1 MVYSR
6 KNTGLIIAVTLTII
20 LYFLFA
26 FYVERTQFSMVLFLY
41 VSLFTTSFYILKK
54 GKENIQ
60 LLTSLSILFRLI
72 FLFSI
77 PNLSQDF
84 YRFIWDGR
92 MLFEGLNP
100 YLYLPENF
108 INQHEFPVNQATELY
123 AGMGTLNGSNYTN
136 YPPLNQ
142 LSFYIAALFAGN
154 SILGSVIVFRL
165 QLILADIG
173 IIYFG
178 RKILKKLQLPIHNI
192 FLYAINPF
200 IIIELTGNI
209 HFEPVLLFFLIWSLY
224 LLFNHKW
231 VWAAVLLACSISV
244 KLIPLLFLPLFY
256 QWFVKNN
263 VFANYV
269 KQSQNNKE
277 ITSSKTPRNDKTMSI
292 RAKSRTNSIW
302 NYLSF
307 IHKQKSK
314 QKFLW
319 IPAFAGMTKLA
330 VFYIIIFSTTILLFL
345 PFYNSELID
354 NYFNSVG
361 LWFRSFEFNASFYY
375 IFREIG
381 YLFRGFNEIAVIG
394 KIIPILTIVFLG
406 IITFFRKNKSPKE
419 LITALLFG
427 LSFYYFTTTT
437 MHPWYLATLVLLS
450 VFTKY
455 RFPIV
460 WSLVIILSYQA
471 YANLPWKEN
480 LWFVGLEYTI
490 VYGFL
495 IWELKNKKLNF
506 NRKISE
512 LR

>member
-1 MVYSR
+1 MVYNR

-41 VSLFTTSFYILKK
+41 VSLFTTSFYILIK
-54 GKENIQ
+54 GKENIK
-60 LLTSLSILFRLI
+60 LLTGLSILFRLI

-108 INQHEFPVNQATELY
+108 INQHEFPVNQAAELY
-123 AGMGTLNGSNYTN
+123 TGMGTLNGSNYTN

-154 SILGSVIVFRL
+154 SILGAVIVFRL

-173 IIYFG
+173 IMYFG
-178 RKILKKLQLPIHNI
+178 KKILENLKLPIHNI
-192 FLYAINPF
+192 FLYTLNPF

-231 VWAAVLLACSISV
+231 IWAAVLLACSISV

-256 QWFVKNN
+256 QWFVNRS
-263 VFANYV
+263 FDSA
-269 KQSQNNKE
+269 
-277 ITSSKTPRNDKTMSI
+277 RDDKTMSV
-292 RAKSRTNSIW
+292 RAESRI
-302 NYLSF
+302 
-307 IHKQKSK
+307 KG
-314 QKFLW
+314 FL
-319 IPAFAGMTKLA
+319 KLML
-330 VFYIIIFSTTILLFL
+330 FYVIIISTSLLFFL

-375 IFREIG
+375 VFREIG
-381 YLFRGFNEIAVIG
+381 YLFRGYNEIAVIG
-394 KIIPILTIVFLG
+394 KIIPLLTIVFLG
-406 IITFFRKNKSPKE
+406 FITFFRKNKSPKE
-419 LITALLFG
+419 LITGLLFG

-480 LWFVGLEYTI
+480 LWFVGLEYAI
-490 VYGFL
+490 VYGYL
-495 IWELKNKKLNF
+495 IWELFFKNHHKKQYF
-506 NRKISE
+506 DAHDSHAVS
-512 LR
+512 